1 MLAPALPSSFLP
13 QESQEHVHTL
23 MESRIPREGAKRGR
37 QRGQGQGQ
45 RQAHRKGQAR
55 KWLRE
60 DEDED
65 YTL

>member
-1 MLAPALPSSFLP
+1 M
-13 QESQEHVHTL
+13 HTL